1 MFCSAPSQVFS
12 PAVPIDVGVR
22 LEAAPAAAA
31 ADVPLLVMA
40 QYYHAAEKPAG
51 GRCSANL
58 WQPFP
63 LWARGEECSA
73 DKMKEWADGV
83 VLGRQAGAGPWGCRV
98 GSSVF
103 SGEK

>member
-1 MFCSAPSQVFS
+1 MARLLKSAGLNGLVLNNVNACGANTQFLEPSKLRAIAAGVY
-12 PAVPIDVGVR
+12 PILSR
-22 LEAAPAAAA
+22 
-31 ADVPLLVMA
+31 
-40 QYYHAAEKPAG
+40 
-51 GRCSANL
+51 
-58 WQPFP
+58 
-63 LWARGEECSA
+63 WARGEECSA